1 MSVASQPKIRLLLS
15 LTTAFF
21 PSFEPG
27 RAKDHSKQA
36 DGGGGEAEVGK

>member
-15 LTTAFF
+15 LTASFF
-21 PSFEPG
+21 PSFKPG
-27 RAKDHSKQA
+27 RAKDQSKQA